1 MIEQPKNDKE
11 EKLGLF
17 CKIIVSDSTQ
27 LFNKTKIIKE
37 YSILL
42 NENYPFLV
50 LKRNLKS
57 FAIMKEQPSIKP
69 DEDLIFEIK
78 IKSDSI
84 ELLEFNQIG
93 FKFKNKF
100 ILKIK
105 FNGKTIKRISC
116 RFRLSFTSK

>member
-57 FAIMKEQPSIKP
+57 FARMKEQPSIKP

-84 ELLEFNQIG
+84 ELFNPIDRCSSCINQI
-93 FKFKNKF
+93 KLYNK
-100 ILKIK
+100 IAKLNYK
-105 FNGKTIKRISC
+105 
-116 RFRLSFTSK
+116 LWQ